1 MKSDFQVQLNQINDQ
16 GIIGVEYVIE
26 VYFGASFES
35 IFHCVLCEGIFDLQV
50 VLNHL
55 TTYVHR
61 LKYLVRTK
69 KPFLSLILM
78 RKTIPSTMNPLNLQL
93 IA

>member
-16 GIIGVEYVIE
+16 GIIGVEYIIE
-26 VYFGASFES
+26 IYMGATFDS

-69 KPFLSLILM
+69 KAFLSMILM
-78 RKTIPSTMNPLNLQL
+78 RRINPSTMNPLNLQL
-93 IA
+93 KG